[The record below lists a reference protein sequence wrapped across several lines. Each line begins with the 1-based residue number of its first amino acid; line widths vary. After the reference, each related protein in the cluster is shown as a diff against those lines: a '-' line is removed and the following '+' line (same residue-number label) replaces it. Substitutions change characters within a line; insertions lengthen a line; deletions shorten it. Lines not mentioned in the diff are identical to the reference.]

1 MDRVHLIVHGQV
13 QGVGFRWSTRE
24 QATQLGLTGYVKNL
38 PDGTVAIVAEG
49 ETPSV
54 NQFLDWAKQ
63 GPPAAQVKQVDI
75 DYGEV
80 NGEFSQFSIER

>member
-24 QATQLGLTGYVKNL
+24 QATQLGITGYVKNL
-38 PDGTVAIVAEG
+38 PDGTVEIVAEG
-49 ETPSV
+49 ETPNV

-63 GPPAAQVKQVDI
+63 GPPGAQVKQVDI

-80 NGEFSQFSIER
+80 NGEFGQFTIER